1 MEKKIKQVQDYF
13 IAKILA
19 GEFRITEISEH
30 RLKLIVDEKY
40 PFEIWIANG
49 PTYRRLYE
57 YSNIQFMT
65 LVFTEEQSIRCDSVL
80 QPAIQEWRKEVLL
93 VEKKK
98 QLEQLKKELG
108 EE

>member
-19 GEFRITEISEH
+19 GEFKIIEISEH
-30 RLKLIVDEKY
+30 RLKIIIDEKY
-40 PFEIWIANG
+40 PFEIWTANE
-49 PTYRRLYE
+49 PVYRRLYE

-65 LVFTEEQSIRCDSVL
+65 LVFTEEQSIRCDLVL

-93 VEKKK
+93 VEKRK

-108 EE
+108 EK